1 MTKEIKSVNKSKNT
15 GLVVGFIVMVA
26 LFLLF
31 GGGAMMNNMM
41 GSGSMGGI
49 TWMWFPTLITFVL
62 GILLGWILFRK
73 KT

>member
-1 MTKEIKSVNKSKNT
+1 MNKSKGT
-15 GLVVGFIVMVA
+15 PLVIALIIVVV

-41 GSGSMGGI
+41 GSGTMGGI
-49 TWMWFPTLITFVL
+49 TWMWFPTSITFVL
-62 GILLGWILFRK
+62 GILLGWLLFRR